1 MANEFQEKGKSRAW
15 IWILVAGIAVSLVF
29 GGLYWLSSKEPEG
42 DSGEMLLDLIL
53 GAEEGLVTAPVW
65 VAESKGYF
73 LEEGLNLKIIGFDSG
88 KASLASMLINQ
99 DIDISTVAQTPI
111 VIHSFSRSD
120 FVIIAAMNFSDNDVK
135 VLIRQNSGI
144 ASPSDLRGKKVGLTM
159 GSTGQFFLD
168 LFLTHNGVLYSE
180 VEAID
185 FAPSELPQALIDG
198 RVDAIVTW
206 EPHILN
212 AMNHLGKEAL
222 LLPSKGLY
230 RVDFYFVTN
239 KDTAR
244 NNPEAL
250 ERFLEAIHLA
260 EQFISE
266 NEEEAKDIVSERL
279 GLDRESTALI
289 WRDFSFQLIL
299 DQSILRSLEDEARW
313 AIKSNLVDKS
323 DVPNYL
329 NFVYLDALEEVKPEA
344 VTIIR

>member
-15 IWILVAGIAVSLVF
+15 IWILVAGIAVALAV
-29 GGLYWLSSKEPEG
+29 GGFYWLRQEEPDD

-73 LEEGLNLKIIGFDSG
+73 LEEGLNIEIIGFDSG
-88 KASLASMLINQ
+88 KASLESMLVDQ
-99 DIDISTVAQTPI
+99 DIDISTAAQTPI
-111 VIHSFSRSD
+111 VFHSFSRND

-135 VLIRQNSGI
+135 VLARQESGI
-144 ASPSDLRGKKVGLTM
+144 ASNSDLTGKKWGLTM

-180 VEAID
+180 IEAID
-185 FAPSELPQALIDG
+185 FAPSELSQALIDG

-212 AMNHLGKEAL
+212 AMNQLGQEAL
-222 LLPSKGLY
+222 LLPSEGLY
-230 RVDFYFVTN
+230 RVDFYFVT
-239 KDTAR
+239 KIDTTL

-250 ERFLEAIHLA
+250 ERFLTAIHMA

-266 NEEEAKDIVSERL
+266 NEEEALDIVSERL
-279 GLDRESTALI
+279 RLDRESTALI
-289 WRDFSFQLIL
+289 WRDFNFQLIL
-299 DQSILRSLEDEARW
+299 DQSILSSLEDEARW
-313 AIKSNLVDKS
+313 SIRSNLVDEK

-329 NFVYLDALEEVKPEA
+329 NYVYSDALEAVKPQA